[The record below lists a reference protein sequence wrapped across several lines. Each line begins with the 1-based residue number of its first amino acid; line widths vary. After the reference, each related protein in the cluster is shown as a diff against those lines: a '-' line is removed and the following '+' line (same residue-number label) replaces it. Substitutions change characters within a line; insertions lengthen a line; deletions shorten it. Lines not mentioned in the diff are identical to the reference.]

1 MRPLGHQ
8 GGAEIVDIF
17 VDFRIFV
24 QEVAGKGRGLVAT
37 KDISRG
43 DIILKDRAVV
53 TASDHDCSAT
63 KIQPQVDQLSKADR
77 DDYYKLCA
85 IKMMSSNH
93 DGSIISAE
101 NDKHLAGLSK
111 SSAIFF
117 NCAIDNGKGFHRERD
132 PEGLGNLSRSVY
144 LGLSWMNHSCF
155 ANCALVST
163 TDTDTLELITVVD
176 VKKGEELTINYL
188 GSASLMEP
196 TAWRREILRGRWD
209 FFCDCLIC
217 IKGW

>member
-1 MRPLGHQ
+1 MIQ
-8 GGAEIVDIF
+8 EI
-17 VDFRIFV
+17 
-24 QEVAGKGRGLVAT
+24 AGKGRGLVAT

-63 KIQPQVDQLSKADR
+63 KIQRQVDQLSKADR

-85 IKMMSSNH
+85 IKMMSSNR
-93 DGSIISAE
+93 DGSIVSAE
-101 NDKHLAGLSK
+101 NDKHLAGLRK

-144 LGLSWMNHSCF
+144 LGLSWN
-155 ANCALVST
+155 
-163 TDTDTLELITVVD
+163 TDTLELITLMD
-176 VKKGEELTINYL
+176 VKKGEELTVNYL

-217 IKGW
+217 MKG

>member
-1 MRPLGHQ
+1 M
-8 GGAEIVDIF
+8 
-17 VDFRIFV
+17 
-24 QEVAGKGRGLVAT
+24 
-37 KDISRG
+37 
-43 DIILKDRAVV
+43 V

-63 KIQPQVDQLSKADR
+63 KIQRQVDQLSKADR
-77 DDYYKLCA
+77 DDFYKLCA
-85 IKMMSSNH
+85 IKMVSSDR

-101 NDKHLAGLSK
+101 NEKHLAGLSK

-163 TDTDTLELITVVD
+163 TDTDTLELITLMD
-176 VKKGEELTINYL
+176 VKKGEELTVNYL

-196 TAWRREILRGRWD
+196 TAWRREMLRGRWD

-217 IKGW
+217 MKG